1 MVLRLR
7 ITLAFVA
14 TALMAVVVSFV
25 LGAMVAAP
33 ILAALLAMLIA
44 GGLGARGPGHRR
56 AADRRRGPP
65 DPRRG
70 GADQSAAL
78 NATIEAARAGEAGR
92 GFAVVASEVKTMAD
106 QTAKA
111 T

>member
-7 ITLAFVA
+7 ITLAFFA

-44 GGLGARGPGHRR
+44 GGLGARGPGHR
-56 AADRRRGPP
+56 G
-65 DPRRG
+65 
-70 GADQSAAL
+70 SATWSA
-78 NATIEAARAGEAGR
+78 
-92 GFAVVASEVKTMAD
+92 
-106 QTAKA
+106 
-111 T
+111 